1 MPTAINLQT
10 KEANEILRDGWRI
23 AEAGRKDRRKVYL
36 RLMDKWYRN
45 GGVMERSCYVP
56 WFLYPRDWTTALRMR
71 EKKQNSNLGHRKP
84 LFYGAKKEYVTKEEG
99 EGE

>member
-1 MPTAINLQT
+1 
-10 KEANEILRDGWRI
+10 
-23 AEAGRKDRRKVYL
+23 
-36 RLMDKWYRN
+36 
-45 GGVMERSCYVP
+45 
-56 WFLYPRDWTTALRMR
+56 MR